1 MRRERISSANE
12 RQLVGRVLRGLG
24 LSAASECD
32 RFFQYFHSVAN
43 LRYASQQQCDRYVR
57 GRRERRALLTAIDL
71 GRWAQRA
78 PRQIYGEVVASS
90 QIGESLM
97 DDLRYAPQE
106 CLEVLALDTKHQVID
121 RQTVFVGTLDNCP
134 VHPREIFRLAI
145 LTGAAAI
152 VVAHNHPSGLA
163 DPSPN
168 DLTFMRRL
176 AECGQLMGIPVL
188 DGFVIGLR
196 TYFSLREAGIL
207 PLIQKTNKSEGLK
220 SD

>member
-1 MRRERISSANE
+1 MRRERISSINE
-12 RQLVGRVLRGLG
+12 RQLISRVLRGLG
-24 LSAASECD
+24 LPATSECD

-43 LRYASQQQCDRYVR
+43 LRYASQQQCNRYVQ
-57 GRRERRALLTAIDL
+57 GRRERRTLLTAIDL
-71 GRWAQRA
+71 GRWVQRA

-106 CLEVLALDTKHQVID
+106 RLEVLVLDAKHQVID
-121 RQTVFVGTLDNCP
+121 RQTVFTGTLDSCP
-134 VHPREIFRLAI
+134 VHPREIFRLAV
-145 LTGAAAI
+145 LNGASAI

-168 DLTFMRRL
+168 DLKFMRRL
-176 AECGQLMGIPVL
+176 AECGQLMGIPML

-207 PLIQKTNKSEGLK
+207 PLIQTTNKSEGLK

>member
-1 MRRERISSANE
+1 MRRERISSINE
-12 RQLVGRVLRGLG
+12 RQLISRVLRGLG
-24 LSAASECD
+24 LPATSECD
-32 RFFQYFHSVAN
+32 RFFQYFQSVAN
-43 LRYASQQQCDRYVR
+43 LRYASQQQCNRYVQ
-57 GRRERRALLTAIDL
+57 GRRERRTLLTAIDL
-71 GRWAQRA
+71 GRWVQRA

-106 CLEVLALDTKHQVID
+106 RLEVLVLDAKHQVID
-121 RQTVFVGTLDNCP
+121 RQTVFTGTLDSCP
-134 VHPREIFRLAI
+134 VHPREIFRLAV
-145 LTGAAAI
+145 LNGASAI

-168 DLTFMRRL
+168 DLKFMRRL
-176 AECGQLMGIPVL
+176 AECGQLMGIPML

-207 PLIQKTNKSEGLK
+207 PLIQTTNKSEGLK

>member
-1 MRRERISSANE
+1 MRRERISSINE
-12 RQLVGRVLRGLG
+12 RQLVSRVLRGLG
-24 LSAASECD
+24 LPATSECD

-43 LRYASQQQCDRYVR
+43 LRYASQQQCNRYVQ
-57 GRRERRALLTAIDL
+57 GRRERRTLLTAIDL
-71 GRWAQRA
+71 GRWVQRA

-106 CLEVLALDTKHQVID
+106 RLEVLALDAKHQVID
-121 RQTVFVGTLDNCP
+121 RQTVFTGTLDSCP
-134 VHPREIFRLAI
+134 VHPREIFRLAV
-145 LTGAAAI
+145 LTGASAI

-168 DLTFMRRL
+168 DLKFMRRL

-207 PLIQKTNKSEGLK
+207 PLIQTTNKSEGLK